1 MTDEDK
7 KRQAAVLAEIA
18 ALPPGTTIEDWNKR
32 DAHSAANFLFKDFRL
47 SVLGKTPSSER
58 FGRQLEYRDRGWR

>member
-47 SVLGKTPSSER
+47 SVLGKNAIER
-58 FGRQLEYRDRGWR
+58 KIWPTARIS